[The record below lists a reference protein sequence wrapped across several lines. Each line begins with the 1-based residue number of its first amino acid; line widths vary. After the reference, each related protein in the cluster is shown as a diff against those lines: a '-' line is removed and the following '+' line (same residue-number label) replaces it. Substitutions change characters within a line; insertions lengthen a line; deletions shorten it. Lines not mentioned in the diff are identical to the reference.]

1 MNKKLLLILP
11 LIAFLGACNNQP
23 SGDKESSAVE
33 SSDVFVPSDIESEDE
48 SIEESSED
56 SSEDLSEEESS
67 EETSIEESSE
77 EELEAT
83 YATITP
89 DLAPDPLNGSYPDGS
104 TFETNEGAT
113 FSYDSIMKNT
123 GKYSFDTIQFRSP
136 KKGDAGRIENETPV
150 KGTLE
155 IAIVKNYVAYNQTD
169 MSGELTVSVKSTK
182 DGALREIEVVS
193 LGDVDGIYYFTYET
207 VSESYYVIENLS
219 DYAVYATMIAWG
231 E

>member
-23 SGDKESSAVE
+23 SGDESHKDESSAVE

-48 SIEESSED
+48 SLED

-83 YATITP
+83 FATITP
-89 DLAPDPLNGSYPDGS
+89 DLLPGSVSGAYPAGS
-104 TFETNEGAT
+104 TFETTEGAT
-113 FSYDSIMKNT
+113 FSYDSVMKNT
-123 GKYSFDTIQFRSP
+123 GKYSFDTIQFRSV
-136 KKGDAGRIENETPV
+136 KKGDVGRIENETPV

-155 IAIVKNYVAYNQTD
+155 ITIVKNYVDYNQTD
-169 MSGELTVSVKSTK
+169 MSGELTVTVKSTK
-182 DGALREIEVVS
+182 DGTAKTLEVVS
-193 LGDVDGIYYFTYET
+193 LGDVDGKYYFTYEI
-207 VSESYYVIENLS
+207 VEDSYYVIENLS
-219 DYAVYATMIAWG
+219 DYAVYATSICWS

>member
-11 LIAFLGACNNQP
+11 LIVFLGACNNQP

-33 SSDVFVPSDIESEDE
+33 SSDVLVPSDIESEDE
-48 SIEESSED
+48 SLED

-67 EETSIEESSE
+67 GETSIEESSE
-77 EELEAT
+77 EQEEAT
-83 YATITP
+83 FATITA
-89 DLAPDPLNGSYPDGS
+89 DLAPEPVGSGYPEAG
-104 TFETNEGAT
+104 TLKTTEGAV
-113 FSYDSIMKNT
+113 FCYDSIMKNT

-169 MSGELTVSVKSTK
+169 MSGELTVSVKSKK
-182 DGALREIEVVS
+182 DGTLREIEAVS

-207 VSESYYVIENLS
+207 VTESYYVIENLS
-219 DYAVYATMIAWG
+219 DYAVYATSICWS